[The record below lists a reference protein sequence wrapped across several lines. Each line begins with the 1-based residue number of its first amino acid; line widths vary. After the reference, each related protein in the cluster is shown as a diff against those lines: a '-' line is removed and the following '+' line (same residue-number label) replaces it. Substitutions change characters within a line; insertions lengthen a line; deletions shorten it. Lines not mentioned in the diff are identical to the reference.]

1 MNACGE
7 VYSRITPCTLNN
19 LSRLEQESQNEMFI
33 TCLNSIHI
41 YRPQKG
47 NATQHMNCAW
57 HMRCISVI
65 LIFYSIFHI
74 LTFILILTGL
84 VSGFIFVFFGLELM
98 IGLVSGFL
106 LSMTEIFSRVNPKSY
121 LGYHNYVEIWC
132 DNDSTSLNRSY

>member
-1 MNACGE
+1 MWLKRTNSLVSGF
-7 VYSRITPCTLNN
+7 I
-19 LSRLEQESQNEMFI
+19 LSLIWLKLMK
-33 TCLNSIHI
+33 SI
-41 YRPQKG
+41 G
-47 NATQHMNCAW
+47 
-57 HMRCISVI
+57 
-65 LIFYSIFHI
+65 FG
-74 LTFILILTGL
+74 FILILTGL